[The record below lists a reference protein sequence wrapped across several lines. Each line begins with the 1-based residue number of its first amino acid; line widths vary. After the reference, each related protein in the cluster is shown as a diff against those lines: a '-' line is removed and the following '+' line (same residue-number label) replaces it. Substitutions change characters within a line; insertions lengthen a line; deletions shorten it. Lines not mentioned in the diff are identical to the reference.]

1 MDKKIRARKI
11 LVRIKKHYTLSGPF
25 VTWRTPLELVVG
37 TVLSA
42 QCTDVRV
49 NLVTKKLF
57 KKYTTARDYA
67 RAKLPTLE
75 KEIYSTG
82 FYKSKA
88 RYLKGIGEILEKKLA
103 GRVPD
108 TLEQLLM
115 LPGVSN
121 KTAYLVLA
129 KVFGKNVGLAVD
141 THVFRLAPRMGL
153 SDAKTA
159 NKMSEELGKI
169 FSPKDY
175 LSVNEYFITHGRAL
189 CTPGIPKCAQCPVK
203 DLCPSAKKFIRHLK
217 K

>member
-67 RAKLPTLE
+67 RADLATLE
-75 KEIYSTG
+75 REIYSTG

-88 RYLKGIGEILEKKLA
+88 RYLKGIGTLLVERFNGK
-103 GRVPD
+103 VPK
-108 TLEQLLM
+108 TLDELLL
-115 LPGVSN
+115 LPGVSY

-129 KVFGKNVGLAVD
+129 KAFHAPTGVAVD
-141 THVFRLAPRMGL
+141 T
-153 SDAKTA
+153 
-159 NKMSEELGKI
+159 
-169 FSPKDY
+169 
-175 LSVNEYFITHGRAL
+175 
-189 CTPGIPKCAQCPVK
+189 
-203 DLCPSAKKFIRHLK
+203 
-217 K
+217 

>member
-88 RYLKGIGEILEKKLA
+88 RYLKGIGEILEKNL
-103 GRVPD
+103 PD
-108 TLEQLLM
+108 
-115 LPGVSN
+115 
-121 KTAYLVLA
+121 ACR
-129 KVFGKNVGLAVD
+129 
-141 THVFRLAPRMGL
+141 THW
-153 SDAKTA
+153 S
-159 NKMSEELGKI
+159 SC
-169 FSPKDY
+169 S
-175 LSVNEYFITHGRAL
+175 
-189 CTPGIPKCAQCPVK
+189 CCPV
-203 DLCPSAKKFIRHLK
+203 CPIRRHISFLPK
-217 K
+217 Y